1 MGLVDGT
8 VQCGF
13 ERDVSDY
20 RRARR
25 RLERR
30 GPAGRCRHRWRDP
43 NLILCGVWD
52 RRWQTLSAPQ
62 FKSSCT
68 DHFHATTKPTAPCH
82 SPVVRFSHHRPG
94 TPLWPGSATH
104 RKMRWVNPATD
115 DDFVAWSFSLQLAQK
130 MRSHFRCVHWSVFRA
145 PDLLLPV
152 RLLAP
157 CRHPQ
162 RYDWNHGFRAA
173 PVVVAAGHPAYVIG
187 SGRSK
192 QASKNTCWRT
202 HRLQHHSLHLC

>member
-1 MGLVDGT
+1 MERCSAGSNATSPTTDGLGED
-8 VQCGF
+8 
-13 ERDVSDY
+13 
-20 RRARR
+20 
-25 RLERR
+25 
-30 GPAGRCRHRWRDP
+30 
-43 NLILCGVWD
+43 
-52 RRWQTLSAPQ
+52 LSAGVLQGAAGIVGAIPILY
-62 FKSSCT
+62 
-68 DHFHATTKPTAPCH
+68 HFHATTKPTAPCH